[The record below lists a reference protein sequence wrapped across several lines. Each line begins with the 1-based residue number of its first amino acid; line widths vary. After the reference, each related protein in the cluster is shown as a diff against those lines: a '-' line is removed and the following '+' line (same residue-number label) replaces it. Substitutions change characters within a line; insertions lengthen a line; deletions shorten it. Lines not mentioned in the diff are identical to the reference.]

1 MVFQG
6 DFWED
11 YFIQFL
17 NKPQLFLQA
26 PRDQQM
32 VPAEQ
37 APESLKSGLCSSKAT
52 TEPFSHGWGRNKNE
66 FEAMPFLISGTPTFS
81 KIERFALKRGLPRD
95 PKFQAILSRFKEPN

>member
-1 MVFQG
+1 MSKAGIGHTQLSYLQAELLTHPRSPLVERKLGELLAHICTMVFQG

-11 YFIQFL
+11 YFNQFL

-37 APESLKSGLCSSKAT
+37 APESLKSRSV
-52 TEPFSHGWGRNKNE
+52 
-66 FEAMPFLISGTPTFS
+66 FLQG
-81 KIERFALKRGLPRD
+81 
-95 PKFQAILSRFKEPN
+95 PN